1 MHIEPGIVT
10 GAKLVWS
17 YATGIATGRIAAKL
31 VVETIRERGSLSF
44 ALQAITKANCRKGV
58 EEWRD
63 AASAAAWSQSI
74 GGEVRT
80 RGAPCAADTGGV
92 IRRTSLPMQ
101 H

>member
-44 ALQAITKANCRKGV
+44 ALQAITKANCRKG
-58 EEWRD
+58 WRNGGMRP
-63 AASAAAWSQSI
+63 ALQPGRRASGA
-74 GGEVRT
+74 RLDT
-80 RGAPCAADTGGV
+80 RGALRC
-92 IRRTSLPMQ
+92 
-101 H
+101 

>member
-58 EEWRD
+58 RGMAGCGQRCSLVAEHRGRGW
-63 AASAAAWSQSI
+63 
-74 GGEVRT
+74 T